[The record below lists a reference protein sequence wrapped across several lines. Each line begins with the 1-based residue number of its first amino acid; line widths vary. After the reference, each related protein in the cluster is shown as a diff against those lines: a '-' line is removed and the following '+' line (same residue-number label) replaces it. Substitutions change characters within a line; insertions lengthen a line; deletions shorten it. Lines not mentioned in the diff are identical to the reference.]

1 MDSTLDLNLVR
12 TRVSV
17 VPDEISSG
25 DLMYSN
31 VTVINN
37 TLLYNRNLLKG

>member
-37 TLLYNRNLLKG
+37 TLVVY